1 MIVNGKEI
9 KIDRSKVRLSEMD
22 VAYCKLVD
30 EILKTGIKTQNR
42 TGIDTISIAGW
53 NHKFNVGREF
63 PIAETKDVKVKNS
76 TSEIQW
82 IHTVQDNHPSWLR
95 ERGNNTWNLWEVDED
110 GIYRIYEQG
119 DNAIDDP
126 EREVPL
132 MEQVRNPLTG
142 VVETIPYLDK
152 FGRQIMVKSKDV
164 MDKKSNARTIK
175 QAIWFG
181 PEYAHSIGEAYGFIN
196 DLYKKPQCV
205 EWTLKHNPTDRR
217 MNINLWQDAHI
228 PKAVLPSCVWSS
240 EYKVTPDGKLHS
252 YVHQRSADVPLGLP
266 FNITQYALLLSMF
279 AASCGYEVGTMSWSI
294 MDAHIYVNQLDG
306 IKKQLKR
313 YKTMLKQIKM
323 IQSNSD
329 EEVENYYNNLN
340 EYYENIQNYAY
351 NFLDSYIKNNPEFIK
366 NGVQQTV
373 ENLPMSKRIS
383 ILKKLN
389 LKQLAK
395 DYEQSFE
402 EKVCFEHL
410 VTRDNPIL
418 ELANHDSIFEY
429 STDYVD
435 AKDPYLKENPIGN
448 KDIKLKNYTP
458 TPFIKMPIA
467 Q

>member
-22 VAYCKLVD
+22 IAYCKLVE

-142 VVETIPYLDK
+142 VIEIIPRLDK
-152 FGRQIMVKSKDV
+152 YGRQTMVKSKDV
-164 MDKKSNARTIK
+164 MDKKAHARTIK

-181 PEYAHSIGEAYGFIN
+181 LEYADSIGEAYGFLN
-196 DLYKKPQCV
+196 AVYKKPQCV
-205 EWTLKHNPTDRR
+205 EWTLKNNPTDRR

-410 VTRDNPIL
+410 ATRDNPIL

>member
-9 KIDRSKVRLSEMD
+9 KIDRSKVRLTEMD
-22 VAYCKLVD
+22 ISYCKLVS
-30 EILKTGIKTQNR
+30 EILQEGVITKNR
-42 TGIDTISIAGW
+42 TGIDTLSIAGW
-53 NHKFNVGREF
+53 NYKFNVGREF
-63 PIAETKDVKVKNS
+63 PVAETKDVKVKNCS
-76 TSEIQW
+76 SEIQW
-82 IHTVQDNHPSWLR
+82 IHTVQDNHQSWLR
-95 ERGNNTWNLWEVDED
+95 ERENKTWDLWEVDED
-110 GIYRIYEQG
+110 GIYRVYEQG
-119 DNAIDDP
+119 ENAIDNP

-132 MEQVRNPLTG
+132 IEQVKNPVTG
-142 VVETIPYLDK
+142 VIEKIPYLDK
-152 FGRQIMVKSKDV
+152 FGKQIMVKSKDV
-164 MDKKSNARTIK
+164 MDKKSKARTIK
-175 QAIWFG
+175 EAIWFG
-181 PEYAHSIGEAYGFIN
+181 KEHAGSIAYGYGRIN
-196 DLYKKPQCV
+196 SIYKRPQCV
-205 EWTLKHNPTDRR
+205 EWTLKNDPTDRR
-217 MNINLWQDAHI
+217 MNISLWQDEYIH
-228 PKAVLPSCVWSS
+228 KAVLPPCVWSS

-279 AASCGYEVGTMSWSI
+279 AKASGYEVGTMSWSI

-373 ENLPMSKRIS
+373 ENLPMSKRIN

-389 LKQLAK
+389 LEQLAK